1 MARKGLPKKYAKM
14 GFKKGWAAYKR
25 SKNKG
30 KRKRKSTKKR
40 ASPKRRRR
48 STMARRKSYRRSRT
62 TSVSLTDMGY
72 AIALADHIGLV
83 DAGITLY
90 QGGDLRGAVDNVR
103 NKAGDISTY
112 VNIGLTTA
120 IYGVT
125 KKIFGGRTLISF
137 GKFRIR
143 T

>member
-1 MARKGLPKKYAKM
+1 
-14 GFKKGWAAYKR
+14 
-25 SKNKG
+25 
-30 KRKRKSTKKR
+30 
-40 ASPKRRRR
+40 
-48 STMARRKSYRRSRT
+48 MARRRKGYTRRG
-62 TSVSLTDMGY
+62 TSVSLTDVGY

-125 KKIFGGRTLISF
+125 KKIFGGRTLVTF